1 MRYVLRPK
9 ILSAAVGLG
18 LFWLWGEGSGQA
30 PLASGA
36 EADVTAEGLHRVDP
50 SIMQAAWVKPG
61 FDLAAYTRILLMPTA
76 VQFREVVERP
86 NNARTRISTEEF
98 SVSEERRQWMRNR
111 WSEAV
116 IAQFARQRSF
126 ELYEGPGSD
135 VLIVQ
140 GFLVDVVSRIP
151 PESVGSAYTLVTDP
165 WSVSVVLEL
174 RDGASAELLARTIDR
189 RNARGLVDE
198 GAVWHQTEDLIER
211 WAAVLSERLEQ
222 LSSLGGREGLPPARV
237 R

>member
-1 MRYVLRPK
+1 
-9 ILSAAVGLG
+9 
-18 LFWLWGEGSGQA
+18 
-30 PLASGA
+30 LASGPD
-36 EADVTAEGLHRVDP
+36 ADVTAEGLHRVAP
-50 SIMQAAWVKPG
+50 SIMLAAWVRPD
-61 FDLAAYTRILLMPTA
+61 FDLTAYTRILLMPTA
-76 VQFREVVERP
+76 VQFREVPEGAS
-86 NNARTRISTEEF
+86 NARTRISTEEF
-98 SVSEERRQWMRNR
+98 PLSDERKQWLREL

-116 IAQFARQRSF
+116 KTQFARQRAY

-151 PESVGSAYTLVTDP
+151 PESVGSTYTLVTDP

-174 RDGASAELLARTIDR
+174 RDGATAELIARTIDR

-198 GAVWHQTEDLIER
+198 GAAWHQTEDLIER

-222 LSSLGGREGLPPARV
+222 LSRLGGREGLPPARV